1 MPTDRFEDLDLREQP
16 AGTDC
21 NRGAPAPTQVG
32 CTQYTFGCTTTN
44 VAPLTGGC
52 CE

>member
-21 NRGAPAPTQVG
+21 SRGELPFTQAR
-32 CTQYTFGCTTTN
+32 CTQYTFGCTTAN
-44 VAPLTGGC
+44 APLTGAC